1 MSKNK
6 QVPKGY
12 KKLLFTLTK
21 LLVSIA
27 LILFVF
33 SNIDTQSTFRILNS
47 ISLTNLILGFLLVL
61 FSKIIASFRLLAY
74 FKVIQIPIE
83 ARTNLQLYFLGMFYN
98 LFLPGGIGGDA
109 YKAYVLKKYNPN
121 SSNKRTITVLILD
134 RISGL
139 FALFSIGIFVLASLK
154 TTILNINSTWSILL
168 LAIGLLCYKLI
179 INKGFAYTKTIFWS
193 TILYSLF
200 VQGLQVIAILCILK
214 GLNISTGMHPYVLV
228 FLCSS
233 IVSIIPLTIGG
244 IGSREL
250 TFVYGAQ
257 WFNLSE
263 EKSLGTSMLFFILNA
278 LVSLIGIYYYFNS
291 IEFKKDLSGLNS
303 DKRSPDP

>member
-1 MSKNK
+1 MLHTTYH
-6 QVPKGY
+6 VLY
-12 KKLLFTLTK
+12 TVYYVCRTYYAYCMYYITYILCTLYC
-21 LLVSIA
+21 
-27 LILFVF
+27 ILY
-33 SNIDTQSTFRILNS
+33 IRNS
-47 ISLTNLILGFLLVL
+47 IKWYTYKLYQCWGLENLV
-61 FSKIIASFRLLAY
+61 
-74 FKVIQIPIE
+74 
-83 ARTNLQLYFLGMFYN
+83 FLGMFYN

-168 LAIGLLCYKLI
+168 LASGLLCYKLI